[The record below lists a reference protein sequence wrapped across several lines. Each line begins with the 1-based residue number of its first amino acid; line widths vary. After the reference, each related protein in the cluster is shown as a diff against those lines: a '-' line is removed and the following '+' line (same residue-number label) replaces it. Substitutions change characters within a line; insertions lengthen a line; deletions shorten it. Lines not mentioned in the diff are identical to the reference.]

1 MLLKAALAL
10 TWIFPNLGPTW
21 PREAGAVCAAKQ
33 ARVPYAIELVV
44 AAQAGVNAGGV
55 PPLEEDQIY
64 LVADQQRTTDD
75 YFYFGAALTGAD
87 PRGPVRSGAGF
98 GPIRSYFYCV
108 QGEPSAFVKAQDS
121 LYRLHRR
128 ITSERPAKRAELVTA
143 VEYLLNRLGA
153 FGAREAYRNSFTATA
168 PALSMLARS
177 GYPVDND
184 TVAQLPR

>member
-1 MLLKAALAL
+1 MMLNAVLAL
-10 TWIFPNLGPTW
+10 TWIFPNMGPTW

-44 AAQAGVNAGGV
+44 ASQEGVNGGV
-55 PPLEEDQIY
+55 PALEEDRIY
-64 LVADQQRTTDD
+64 YVADQQRTNDD

-98 GPIRSYFYCV
+98 GPIRPLFYCV
-108 QGEPSAFVKAQDS
+108 QGEPSPFVKAQSS
-121 LYRLHRR
+121 LYELHRR

-153 FGAREAYRNSFTATA
+153 FGAREAYRNTYTSTA
-168 PALSMLARS
+168 PALTALERG
-177 GYPVDND
+177 GYPVDKA
-184 TVAQLPR
+184 TRSQLPR